1 MTNKII
7 TIDAGHGLYTAGKQT
22 LASLGVVYKEWTLN
36 DKVVCKVMSML
47 DEYEGVE
54 VYRIDDATGKADVPL
69 TTRVSKSNSLK
80 AHVHISVHQN
90 AGGGTGTEVYW
101 HTYGT
106 TEDKKLAGIVAPKL
120 ATKTGLHNRGVKQA
134 QFAVLGCKAT
144 AILIEGGFMD
154 TLNDYKVITSDK
166 GQQGYAEAIVEGL
179 VEYLGLKKKQ
189 VVTPTKPSIVSTN
202 LTMLIRGKE
211 VSQPIYSHPD
221 ATSQVV
227 EHLKQGEMKTVFE
240 LSKDGHWGKIGENQ
254 WLGIDYVELFLAPF
268 LYNPNN
274 HKQKIYSHPDATSQV
289 QGDLP
294 SNKFTPIL
302 EVSANQWGRT
312 AQGWVSLAYGGLIET
327 SMLVKANKGKVNG
340 YSHPDTT
347 SKIIATLDNNIV
359 VTVVELS
366 ADGNWGYCKSGYWI
380 PLEVVTIL

>member
-1 MTNKII
+1 MSYTFKQNLVSSSKYSIKCTYAMTPEFIVVHNTSNDASAENEIKYMISNNNQVSYHYAVDDKYVI
-7 TIDAGHGLYTAGKQT
+7 QGLPTNRNAWHAGDGASGNGNRKGLAIEICYSKSGGSKFDEAEKNASKFIAQLLKERGWGIDKVKKHQDFSGKYCPHRTIDKGWQRFLNMIQAELDKLNGKT
-22 LASLGVVYKEWTLN
+22 
-36 DKVVCKVMSML
+36 
-47 DEYEGVE
+47 
-54 VYRIDDATGKADVPL
+54 
-69 TTRVSKSNSLK
+69 
-80 AHVHISVHQN
+80 
-90 AGGGTGTEVYW
+90 
-101 HTYGT
+101 
-106 TEDKKLAGIVAPKL
+106 
-120 ATKTGLHNRGVKQA
+120 
-134 QFAVLGCKAT
+134 T
-144 AILIEGGFMD
+144 AIANTIA
-154 TLNDYKVITSDK
+154 S
-166 GQQGYAEAIVEGL
+166 
-179 VEYLGLKKKQ
+179 
-189 VVTPTKPSIVSTN
+189 S
-202 LTMLIRGKE
+202 MLIRGKE
-211 VSQPIYSHPD
+211 ASQPIYSHPD

-240 LSKDGHWGKIGENQ
+240 LSKDGRWGKIGENQ

-347 SKIIATLDNNIV
+347 SKIIATLDNDIV
-359 VTVVELS
+359 VTVIELS